1 VLDSRLLRTTH
12 RAGPRDFLPIDPF
25 ANDEPIWNRDVATGE
40 SKPPPCVCIRRI
52 SKTFEGVRALRDVSL
67 DLFPG
72 EIHALCGEN
81 GAGKSTLIKILAG
94 VHVPDSGN
102 VTAWGEALPFGNVL
116 HVRRAGIAV
125 IHQESTA
132 FPDLTAAENM
142 FAGREPRCL
151 HGLVLD
157 RARMRREAA
166 AAFAALAA
174 DISPDCSAGLLSPAE
189 QQVIAIAGALSEQ
202 CRLLILDEPTASL
215 SEHECASLFQNL
227 ERLRSKAV
235 SILYVSHRLDEVFAL
250 ADRVT
255 VLRDGRL
262 AATRPVAG
270 LSRPELVR
278 LMVGREVTE
287 HARQERSP
295 DTDRGAVPRLE
306 TRGLTR
312 RDEFQDVSLHV
323 SAGEI
328 VGLAGLVGAGRSELA
343 RCLFGL
349 ARPDA
354 GEVRVGGRLL
364 TGAGAAEAIRAH
376 MALVPEDRQRQGLVL
391 PLPVRENL
399 GMAVLHG
406 LKRRFFRSAKQE
418 SALARRLVERLG
430 ITPPNTE
437 APTRALSGGNQQK
450 VVLGK
455 WLATD
460 PEILVLDEPTRGV
473 DVGAKA
479 EIHRLVRELAQN
491 GTAVLLISSELPE
504 LLALS
509 DRILVM
515 RAGRIVANV
524 PGRGATQEQVLELA
538 LPDSSSTA
546 PTAKAPARTGIHRLF
561 RRREWPLALF
571 LAMLCAVVAGVSPHF
586 LAPGNLSDMLVNA
599 APAVIAG
606 CGLTLVIAT
615 GEIDISIGSMMG
627 LLAALLGTLSAAAR
641 LDLPVPVAVA
651 LVLAAG
657 TVLGIVNGS
666 LVALAGIPSIIVTL
680 AMLTILRGLT
690 ELVMGGEWITDLPA
704 GLRVLGTGTWAGL
717 PLSIWTAAFVA
728 VGVAALVRRT
738 SFGLHVFAAG
748 SNPEAAAVRGISV
761 RRTRLTAFAIT
772 GLLTACATVVSVPR
786 LSVVESGIGQG
797 FELLVVT
804 CVVVGGASIRGG
816 SGTIAGSVLGA
827 LLLTTIG
834 TMLIFLRLGATAV
847 YWERTVQGAF
857 ILIAVLSDHWL
868 QRSRR
873 RMEAA

>member
-1 VLDSRLLRTTH
+1 MT
-12 RAGPRDFLPIDPF
+12 
-25 ANDEPIWNRDVATGE
+25 TGE
-40 SKPPPCVCIRRI
+40 SKPPPCVCVRDV
-52 SKTFEGVRALRDVSL
+52 SKSFEGVHALDHVSL

-81 GAGKSTLIKILAG
+81 GAGKSTLIKVLAG
-94 VHVPDSGN
+94 VHIPDSGS
-102 VTAWGEALPFGNVL
+102 VIAWGEPLPFGSVL

-142 FAGREPRCL
+142 FAGREPRLL

-157 RARMRREAA
+157 RARMRREAT

-174 DISPDCSAGLLSPAE
+174 AISPDCSAGLLSPAE

-202 CRLLILDEPTASL
+202 CRLLVLDEPTASL
-215 SEHECASLFQNL
+215 SEHECASLFRNL
-227 ERLRSKAV
+227 ERLRSEGV

-255 VLRDGRL
+255 VLRDGQL
-262 AATRPVAG
+262 AATRPVSG
-270 LSRPELVR
+270 LSRTELVR
-278 LMVGREVTE
+278 LMVGREVP
-287 HARQERSP
+287 ERTRRAQNTGPGRS
-295 DTDRGAVPRLE
+295 TTPRLE

-312 RDEFQDVSLHV
+312 RDEFRDVSLHV
-323 SAGEI
+323 HAGEI
-328 VGLAGLVGAGRSELA
+328 VGLAGLVGAGRSKLA

-349 ARPDA
+349 TRPDA
-354 GEVRVGGRLL
+354 GEVLIGGRSF
-364 TGAGAAEAIRAH
+364 TATAVADAVRAR
-376 MALVPEDRQRQGLVL
+376 MALVPEDRQHQGLVL
-391 PLPVRENL
+391 PLSVRENL
-399 GMAVLHG
+399 VMAVLHG
-406 LKRRFFRSAKQE
+406 LRRRVFRHPHQE
-418 SALARRLVERLG
+418 ARLAGRLVERLG
-430 ITPPNTE
+430 ITPPNDE
-437 APTRALSGGNQQK
+437 VPTRALSGGNQQK

-460 PEILVLDEPTRGV
+460 PDVLVLDEPTRGV

-491 GTAVLLISSELPE
+491 GAAVLLISSELPE

-515 RAGRIVANV
+515 RGGQIVGDL
-524 PGRGATQEQVLELA
+524 PGEVATPERVLELA
-538 LPDSSSTA
+538 LPDVGAAA
-546 PTAKAPARTGIHRLF
+546 PTTPTPARTGVSRFF
-561 RRREWPLALF
+561 RRREWPLAIF
-571 LAMLCAVVAGVSPHF
+571 LAVLCAAVAGVSPRF
-586 LAPGNLSDMLVNA
+586 LAPGNLSDMLANT

-627 LLAALLGTLSAAAR
+627 LLAALLGILASTAR
-641 LDLPVPVAVA
+641 LGLPVPAAVA
-651 LVLAAG
+651 LVLAIGAL
-657 TVLGIVNGS
+657 LGIVNGC
-666 LVALAGIPSIIVTL
+666 LVALAGVPSIIVTL
-680 AMLTILRGLT
+680 GMLTILRGLT
-690 ELVMGGEWITDLPA
+690 ELAMGGEWITDLPA
-704 GLRVLGTGTWAGL
+704 GLRLLGTGTWAGL
-717 PLSIWTAAFVA
+717 PLSIWTAAFVG
-728 VGVAALVRRT
+728 VGVATLVRWT
-738 SFGLHVFAAG
+738 PFGLHVFAAG

-761 RRTRLTAFAIT
+761 RRIRLATFALT
-772 GLLTACATVVSVPR
+772 GLLTACATIVSVPR

-797 FELLVVT
+797 FELFVVT

-816 SGTIAGSVLGA
+816 SGTIAGTILGA

-834 TMLIFLRLGATAV
+834 TMLIFLRLGETAV

-857 ILIAVLSDHWL
+857 ILVAVLSDHWL

-873 RMEAA
+873 RREAA